1 MRFFTKTPVSAV
13 LTASALVG
21 VGIAIGFWVIPHGSH
36 EAKRFFA
43 DVRNA
48 ENEGRLTNQ
57 LLECTELPEGISIGG
72 RINLEQQIQ
81 EKVDV
86 LKREGKLTEAAV
98 YYRDLNNGPWFGIN
112 EDVPYYPAS
121 LLKVPLA
128 IAFYRRD
135 QEGPGFLQT
144 RAVFESTGQ
153 DFEAGQAFGSA
164 KRLEGGAEYSLEDLI
179 AIMLQDSSNEAA
191 LLLTQIAGEEN
202 VLDVYEDI
210 GIPAPQFGKDYQINV
225 HTFGSFFRILFNA
238 TYLDRA
244 HSERV
249 LSILTK
255 SSFTQGIQAGL
266 PEGTLAAHKFGT
278 REVGD
283 VRQLHDCGIVY
294 APGKPYILCVM
305 TQGTDFDML
314 ADFIKEVS
322 GTIYSAVATQ

>member
-1 MRFFTKTPVSAV
+1 MKTFTKTPIR
-13 LTASALVG
+13 LFFTASTLIAI
-21 VGIAIGFWVIPHGSH
+21 GIAIGFWVIPHDSH
-36 EAKRFFA
+36 EAKGFFA
-43 DVRNA
+43 DIRNA
-48 ENEGRLTNQ
+48 ENEGHLTNQ

-72 RINLEQQIQ
+72 RIDLEQQIR
-81 EKVDV
+81 EKMDA
-86 LKREGKLTEAAV
+86 LQREGKLTEAAV
-98 YYRDLNNGPWFGIN
+98 YYRDLNNGPWFGIR
-112 EDVPYYPAS
+112 EDKPYYPAS

-135 QEGPGFLQT
+135 QENPGFLQT

-164 KRLEGGAEYSLEDLI
+164 KRLDDGKEYSLEELVT
-179 AIMLQDSSNEAA
+179 IMLQDSSNEAA
-191 LLLTQIAGEEN
+191 LLLAQIAGEEN
-202 VLDVYEDI
+202 VLDVYEDL

-255 SSFTQGIQAGL
+255 SSFTQGIKAGL
-266 PEGTLAAHKFGT
+266 PEGTLVAHKFGT

-305 TQGTDFDML
+305 TQGKDFDAL

-322 GTIYSAVATQ
+322 ETVFKSVTS